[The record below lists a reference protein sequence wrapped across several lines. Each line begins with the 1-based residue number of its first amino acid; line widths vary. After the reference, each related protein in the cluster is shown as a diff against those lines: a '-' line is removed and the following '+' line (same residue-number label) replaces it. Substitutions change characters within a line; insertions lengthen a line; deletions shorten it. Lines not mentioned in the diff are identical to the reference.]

1 MHLWRNNTLH
11 KGIVLVLARQKSA
24 KIANCLELFS
34 ENFFV
39 LSFYWKLTA
48 IFGFQGVLLSK
59 LCTFV
64 LGGTEKQ
71 GRLTLVGYK
80 FLRQQTS

>member
-1 MHLWRNNTLH
+1 MHLCRNNTLH

-24 KIANCLELFS
+24 KIVNCLELFS
-34 ENFFV
+34 ENLFAP
-39 LSFYWKLTA
+39 SFYWKLTA

-71 GRLTLVGYK
+71 GRLTLTGYNL
-80 FLRQQTS
+80 LRQRTH